1 MIVNTLHAVYD
12 LMLDSLVI
20 AATVASQF
28 DRSFRFAAEI
38 AINAPFKNQDI
49 SFPWIQFTSN
59 KRRDD
64 PVYIIPYVR
73 SIRII

>member
-59 KRRDD
+59 DD
-64 PVYIIPYVR
+64 PVYIIPYIR

>member
-1 MIVNTLHAVYD
+1 MIVNTFHAVYD

-38 AINAPFKNQDI
+38 AINALFKNQDI

-59 KRRDD
+59 DD
-64 PVYIIPYVR
+64 PVYIIPYIR